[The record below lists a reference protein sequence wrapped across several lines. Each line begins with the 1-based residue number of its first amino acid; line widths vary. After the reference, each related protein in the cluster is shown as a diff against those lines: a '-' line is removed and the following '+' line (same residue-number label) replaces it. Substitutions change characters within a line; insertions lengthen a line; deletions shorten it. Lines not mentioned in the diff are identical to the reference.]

1 MKNWFQRQWA
11 RLFTEHRPLNAA
23 PAAAPEWTE
32 EHAQFL
38 RNFLSHPLGQ
48 DLLARA
54 RALETKLALD
64 ACHKRN
70 GNRQNAPPDS
80 RMASTGLES
89 LVFNF
94 SADSSASWNPTLDK
108 RRTLRKSLCIRQQ
121 RIKKWTQ
128 TQQDKPQSRKR
139 QNSNL
144 RGWKRN

>member
-38 RNFLSHPLGQ
+38 RNFLSHPYGQ

-70 GNRQNAPPDS
+70 GVSPENASGFSD
-80 RMASTGLES
+80 AINWLES
-89 LVFNF
+89 LSMISG
-94 SADSSASWNPTLDK
+94 SAPVQAESDP
-108 RRTLRKSLCIRQQ
+108 RQ
-121 RIKKWTQ
+121 TPDVEEVAMYPA
-128 TQQDKPQSRKR
+128 TA
-139 QNSNL
+139 N
-144 RGWKRN
+144 

>member
-11 RLFTEHRPLNAA
+11 RLFGEHRPLNAA
-23 PAAAPEWTE
+23 PVAAPEWTE

-70 GNRQNAPPDS
+70 GISPGRAAGFSDGVNW
-80 RMASTGLES
+80 LES
-89 LVFNF
+89 LVSISVPT
-94 SADSSASWNPTLDK
+94 SAKPESDP
-108 RRTLRKSLCIRQQ
+108 RQ
-121 RIKKWTQ
+121 TPDVEEVAMYPA
-128 TQQDKPQSRKR
+128 TA
-139 QNSNL
+139 N
-144 RGWKRN
+144 